1 MLKKILLT
9 LIIILSGVS
18 AFAGENFLNS
28 LVIDNND
35 GVTSIILRS
44 DDVAK
49 LKREIESPDKIII
62 NLKGIKQSP
71 DITTLYKNTT
81 KVNGLAIQSEK
92 NNELKIYIEAPAIAK
107 ANVVFETPNS
117 APITVSSVVGEGR
130 IAWSIISIALL
141 LLIMRSAKNAT
152 PKKIIK
158 PSINEIIKER
168 EKAMYRN
175 FQKEV
180 KTLPSINYRLNSYS
194 KHVLK
199 GETIRSYENRMST
212 RV

>member
-141 LLIMRSAKNAT
+141 LLIMRSAKNAR

>member
-141 LLIMRSAKNAT
+141 LLIMRSARNAR